1 VENKMNKMFR
11 KLLDKRILKRIYLER
26 LGEPLIYNL
35 ASIYV
40 FLFGTLTKKIDYD
53 LVPRQPYAFGLNEA
67 FKRARSLKIKKINII
82 EFGVAQGA
90 GLFNLADIAFELS
103 KSYGVDYAVIGF
115 DTGAGMPEPIDF
127 RDHPEKYRTG
137 DYPPGKLN
145 LSNLPSKTN
154 LIYGPI
160 SETVP
165 EFLKSLKKDE
175 IISFVSID
183 VDYYSSTME
192 CFEIFGAD
200 ADYFLPSTILYF
212 DDVNDPDHNEFMG
225 ELLAIKEFNQATEG
239 KKICKMTQLSDWRI
253 FKNALWLDQM
263 YFLHVLDATYRKPEN
278 YVGLEPSI
286 LTNPYL
292 D

>member
-1 VENKMNKMFR
+1 MNKMFR
-11 KLLDKRILKRIYLER
+11 KLLDKRMMKRIYLER

-35 ASIYV
+35 VSIYV
-40 FLFGTLTKKIDYD
+40 FLFGPLTKKIDYD

-67 FKRARSLKIKKINII
+67 FKTACDLKIKKIKII

-90 GLFNLADIAFELS
+90 GLYNLADIASKLS
-103 KSYGVDYAVIGF
+103 KSYGVDYTVIGF
-115 DTGAGMPEPIDF
+115 DSGAGMPEPIDF

-145 LSNLPSKTN
+145 LNNLPNKTN

-160 SETVP
+160 SQTVP
-165 EFLKSLKKDE
+165 EFIKNLQKDE

-192 CFEIFGAD
+192 CFEIFQAD

-212 DDVNDPDHNEFMG
+212 DDVNNPDHNEFMG
-225 ELLAIKEFNQATEG
+225 ELLAIAEFNQATEF
-239 KKICKMTQLSDWRI
+239 KKISKMTQLSNWRI

-263 YFLHVLDATYRKPEN
+263 YFLHVLDAAYRKPEN
-278 YVGLEPSI
+278 WVGVKPTI
-286 LTNPYL
+286 LQNPYI